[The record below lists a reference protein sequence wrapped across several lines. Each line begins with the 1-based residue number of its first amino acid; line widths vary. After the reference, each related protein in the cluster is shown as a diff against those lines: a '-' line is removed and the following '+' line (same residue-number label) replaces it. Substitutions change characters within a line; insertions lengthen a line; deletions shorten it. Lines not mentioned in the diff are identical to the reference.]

1 MRVSSSGLN
10 LLFNLTP
17 PGWHVGNPCA
27 GDGVCGHRGPKRPG
41 LLLERFKAFHAGQRR
56 RLGQL
61 KRRGMGVGKVH
72 LPKVRSRLDGART
85 FTTFGSH
92 VIINQPGTRINK
104 YLSEV
109 GHCSRRAADALLEQ
123 GRITINGSVPEM
135 GTRVLPGDR
144 VAVDGVEVATNDQER
159 IVIAYHKPV
168 GIVCTTDRRRE
179 KDNIIDA
186 INFST
191 RIYPIGR
198 LDKMS
203 EGLIFLTNDGDIVND
218 ILRARY
224 GHEKEY
230 HVTVNQ
236 PIDEAFAKKMSSGGH
251 LGHSHQSHAR

>member
-1 MRVSSSGLN
+1 MASS
-10 LLFNLTP
+10 
-17 PGWHVGNPCA
+17 
-27 GDGVCGHRGPKRPG
+27 
-41 LLLERFKAFHAGQRR
+41 
-56 RLGQL
+56 
-61 KRRGMGVGKVH
+61 
-72 LPKVRSRLDGART
+72 
-85 FTTFGSH
+85 
-92 VIINQPGTRINK
+92 NQQGTRINK

-236 PIDEAFAKKMSSGGH
+236 PIDEAFAKKMSSGVAILDTVTKPCVVELTGPRSFKIVLTQGLNRQIRRMCEA
-251 LGHSHQSHAR
+251 LGCRVRRLKRVRIMNVELGDLPVGTYRPLDDIEMRKLRALTQDAKA

>member
-1 MRVSSSGLN
+1 MSDG
-10 LLFNLTP
+10 TP
-17 PGWHVGNPCA
+17 
-27 GDGVCGHRGPKRPG
+27 
-41 LLLERFKAFHAGQRR
+41 Q
-56 RLGQL
+56 
-61 KRRGMGVGKVH
+61 
-72 LPKVRSRLDGART
+72 
-85 FTTFGSH
+85 
-92 VIINQPGTRINK
+92 GTRINK

-123 GRITINGSVPEM
+123 GRITINGVVPEL
-135 GTRVLPGDR
+135 GTRVQPGDR
-144 VAVDGVEVATNDQER
+144 VAVDGVEVATSDQER

-168 GIVCTTDRRRE
+168 GIVCTTDTRRE

-186 INFST
+186 INFPT

-230 HVTVNQ
+230 HVTVNA
-236 PIDEAFAKKMSSGGH
+236 PITPEFVEKMASGVAILDTVTMPCVVEATGKQSFKIILKQGLNRQIRRMCEELGYRVRRLKRVRIMNVELGDLPVGTYRPLDDLEMRKLRALTQGAK
-251 LGHSHQSHAR
+251 A